1 MVGLFEKGGFAVF
14 HHEGVFFVPDP
25 DPVFCARVP
34 GMADPPAL
42 TGGSAPSQSA
52 RTYAKT
58 RGATIVASL
67 SMMYLRE
74 SRPSFPQVIF
84 SLGTAPL

>member
-42 TGGSAPSQSA
+42 
-52 RTYAKT
+52 
-58 RGATIVASL
+58 
-67 SMMYLRE
+67 
-74 SRPSFPQVIF
+74 
-84 SLGTAPL
+84 